1 MDTLVWPLTPDGMYS
16 VRSAYWLHGEISR
29 QALQSSSTGEGEK
42 GLWNSIWKLLVPP
55 KVRHFL
61 WRVVRYALLTKIN
74 LLKRNVVAD
83 GLCELCY
90 KSNEDSLHALWLC
103 DSVKAIW
110 MFDKSFSF
118 LHSKRFSSFT
128 DALLLLCKEAS
139 PRLVE
144 HFIMVAWCIW
154 ERRNRVKLR

>member
-1 MDTLVWPLTPDGMYS
+1 M
-16 VRSAYWLHGEISR
+16 
-29 QALQSSSTGEGEK
+29 
-42 GLWNSIWKLLVPP
+42 
-55 KVRHFL
+55 
-61 WRVVRYALLTKIN
+61 
-74 LLKRNVVAD
+74 AD